1 MRMMEVLVNN
11 QAIYD
16 VDAPKRPVNLT
27 ANVDLLKHAKDVGIN
42 LSQTFEEA
50 LSVKLR
56 AIMEEQWL
64 AENEGAIAAY
74 NHHIERDGVF
84 AAKKRRF

>member
-1 MRMMEVLVNN
+1 MRAQN
-11 QAIYD
+11 IYN

-27 ANVDLLKHAKDVGIN
+27 ANVDLIKIAKDVGIS

-50 LSVKLR
+50 LAEKLR
-56 AIMEEQWL
+56 ATLEERWL
-64 AENEGAIAAY
+64 AENEAAIANY
-74 NHHIERDGVF
+74 NLHIQNNGVF